1 MTHCLEFLGYTLRHH
16 FLKSKT
22 KGPPKLLSSSD
33 MRGGK
38 FISVNNFSAQEHASS
53 KNRHILN
60 FRVMT
65 VRDIKL

>member
-1 MTHCLEFLGYTLRHH
+1 MIWGTRGGMRGGTR
-16 FLKSKT
+16 
-22 KGPPKLLSSSD
+22 GV

-53 KNRHILN
+53 KNRHILH

-65 VRDIKL
+65 VGGIKLQV